1 MEVYM
6 ALYTRED
13 EYIKLLSEREHTV
26 KELSDKLFISEPTVR
41 RDILLLKEKEILD
54 CRRGVVKLRSSTPDT
69 RVPMF
74 LRNLAHTEEKNA
86 IARRCSAF
94 VKDGYTVMLDAS
106 TSAYCLVPQLAS
118 FKNLFVITNGAHTAI
133 ALASMG
139 IKTLSVGGEITSDTY
154 CCLGPDA
161 ERMISGYNADVAFIS
176 CRGINE
182 AGAVSDSTI
191 MENSIRRIMMQNSKK
206 KILLCDSSKFG
217 LTYLHTLC
225 HTDDVDE
232 IISDSPLPSYAQ
244 KKR

>member
-1 MEVYM
+1 M
-6 ALYTRED
+6 AIYTRED
-13 EYIKLLSEREHTV
+13 DYIKLLSEREHTV

-54 CRRGVVKLRSSTPDT
+54 CKRGVVRLRLSTPDA

-86 IARRCSAF
+86 IARKCAGF
-94 VKDGYTVMLDAS
+94 VKDGYTIMLDAS
-106 TSAYCLVPQLAS
+106 TSAYCLVPYLAG

-133 ALASMG
+133 ALAGMG
-139 IKTLSVGGEITSDTY
+139 IKTLSVGGEITSDSY

-161 ERMISGYNADVAFIS
+161 ERTVAAYNADIAIFS

-182 AGAVSDSTI
+182 QGALTDSTI
-191 MENSIRRIMMQNSKK
+191 LENSIRRIMMKNSKK
-206 KILLCDSSKFG
+206 SIVLCDSSKLG

-225 HTDDVDE
+225 HVSDVDE
-232 IISDSPLPSYAQ
+232 IISEGVLPDYAR
-244 KKR
+244 KS